1 LDKGVSVMSKFH
13 WITPNWRKMLIG
25 VGLLA
30 VTVLVCRVFCF
41 FTTAEAVNIFLVGS
55 LVLVT
60 AVYAAET
67 AKISKSS
74 EKSGNAMQE
83 QAENTKTMLE
93 EMRQLRK
100 RDFIFSLNRAF
111 YQNPQFTKVRA
122 AIHKGDALLEEDGGP
137 FKREDID
144 NYLNLLEELA
154 DHESRGDVDIESIEE
169 SFGYFLVKAFHNPH
183 VRNHIERVR
192 REEQDERYYACF
204 MRLAGKVEELSQR
217 GTQPDETQ
225 S

>member
-1 LDKGVSVMSKFH
+1 
-13 WITPNWRKMLIG
+13 MLIG

-30 VTVLVCRVFCF
+30 VGGLVGKVFCI
-41 FTTAEAVNIFLVGS
+41 FTIAEAVNIFLVGS

-60 AVYAAET
+60 ALYAAET

-83 QAENTKTMLE
+83 QAENTKMLLE
-93 EMRQLRK
+93 GMRQQRK

-111 YQNPQFTKVRA
+111 YQNPQFKEMRA
-122 AIHKGDALLEEDGGP
+122 AIHRGGALLEEDGGL

-144 NYLNLLEELA
+144 DYLNILEELA

-169 SFGYFLVKAFHNPH
+169 SFGYFLVKAFHSPH
-183 VRNHIERVR
+183 IRNHIQRVR
-192 REEQDERYYACF
+192 REAQDERYYAGF
-204 MRLAGKVEELSQR
+204 MRLASKVEELSKR